1 MRKYFH
7 KEDIKMKLKGMKIAI
22 LVEDSYEDLELWYP
36 YYRLMEEGADV
47 KLIGPEAK
55 VYKSK
60 HGYPAEADLSVEE
73 AKAGDF
79 DGVIVPGGFA
89 PDRLRRYPEILDMV
103 RGIFEK
109 GGVVASICHGPWV
122 LISANIMKGKQTT
135 GVISLKDDLINA
147 GAIYLDKEVVVDNN
161 LITSRTPQDLPA
173 FLPAIITALKK

>member
-1 MRKYFH
+1 
-7 KEDIKMKLKGMKIAI
+7 MKLKGKKIAI

-60 HGYPAEADLSVEE
+60 HGYPAEADLSAAE

-79 DGVIVPGGFA
+79 QGIVVPGGYA
-89 PDRLRRYPEILDMV
+89 PDRLRRYPKILDLV
-103 RGIFEK
+103 REVFENGGI
-109 GGVVASICHGPWV
+109 VASICHGPWV
-122 LISANIMKGKQTT
+122 LISANIMKGKKTT
-135 GVISLKDDLINA
+135 GFNSIKDDLVNA
-147 GAIYLDKEVVVDNN
+147 EAIYLDKEVVIDNN

-173 FLPAIITALKK
+173 FLPAIIAALQNK